1 MYDQDEA
8 TGKNLYAVKRRNVNQ
23 FHTGYDSYVS
33 PRLYVRL
40 CDAQHAVKKL
50 NRWHPTAETNEAEIR
65 ADNGL
70 NPYWVKNPAAFDNYV
85 KNMLESNRKQL
96 AAGEWIVVPV
106 EITVKNI
113 D

>member
-23 FHTGYDSYVS
+23 YHTGYDSYVS

-40 CDAQHAVKKL
+40 CDATHAAKKL
-50 NRWHPTAETNEAEIR
+50 NRHHPVKETDEQRFRE
-65 ADNGL
+65 DHCM
-70 NPYWVKNPAAFDNYV
+70 NPYWVKNPDAFEDFVASRIAND
-85 KNMLESNRKQL
+85 RKYIT
-96 AAGEWIVVPV
+96 AGEWIVVPV
-106 EITVKNI
+106 ELAVKNV